1 MKLLVASGNKHKVA
15 EIAVLLGGTAW
26 EVCSLAEYP
35 ELELP
40 PEDADTFAGNA
51 HIKAAYAAKMTGLW
65 TLADDSGLAVDAL
78 DGAPGVYSARFAG
91 EQKDDAANN
100 AKLLEALRDVPE
112 AERTARFVC
121 ALALVS
127 PEGQAFFTEG
137 RCEGSIIFAERGTM
151 GFGYDPLFLL
161 ADGSRTMAEL
171 DMEAKN
177 EVSHRAEAL
186 RKMLPVLLDVLSE
199 QDVLNRQE

>member
-15 EIAVLLGGTAW
+15 EIAVLLQDTAW
-26 EVCSLAEYP
+26 EVCSLAAFP
-35 ELELP
+35 DIELP
-40 PEDADTFAGNA
+40 PEDAETFIGNA
-51 HIKAAYAAKMTGLW
+51 FIKAEAAAAATGLW

-78 DGAPGVYSARFAG
+78 GGAPGVYSARYAG

-112 AERTARFVC
+112 GERTARFVC

-127 PEGQAFFTEG
+127 PDGQTASAEGF
-137 RCEGSIIFAERGTM
+137 CEGSIIFEERGTM

-161 ADGSRTMAEL
+161 ADGGQTMAEL
-171 DMEAKN
+171 DMDAKN
-177 EVSHRAEAL
+177 EVSHRAAAL
-186 RKMLPVLLDVLSE
+186 REMLPILRRLAE
-199 QDVLNRQE
+199 

>member
-15 EIAVLLGGTAW
+15 EIAVLLQDTAW
-26 EVCSLAEYP
+26 EVCSLADYP

-40 PEDADTFAGNA
+40 PVDADTFVGNA
-51 HIKAAYAAKMTGLW
+51 RIKAEAAARATGLW

-78 DGAPGVYSARFAG
+78 DGAPGVYSARYAG

-100 AKLLEALRDVPE
+100 AKLLEAMRDVPDGQ
-112 AERTARFVC
+112 RTARFVC

-127 PEGQAFFTEG
+127 PQGQTAFTQG
-137 RCEGSIIFAERGTM
+137 YCEGSIIWEERGTM

-161 ADGSRTMAEL
+161 ADGRQTMAEL
-171 DMEAKN
+171 DMDAKN
-177 EVSHRAEAL
+177 AVSHRAAAL
-186 RKMLPVLLDVLSE
+186 RDMLPVLRAVVQAE
-199 QDVLNRQE
+199 

>member
-15 EIAVLLGGTAW
+15 EIGVLLQDTAW

-40 PEDADTFAGNA
+40 PEDADSFAGNA
-51 HIKAAYAAKMTGLW
+51 HIKAAAGVAATGLW

-78 DGAPGVYSARFAG
+78 GGAPGVYSARYAG

-100 AKLLEALRDVPE
+100 AKLLAAMADVPV

-121 ALALVS
+121 ALSLVGPDGTS
-127 PEGQAFFTEG
+127 YAAEGI
-137 RCEGSIIFAERGTM
+137 CEGSIIFEERGTM

-161 ADGSRTMAEL
+161 ADGERTMAEL

-177 EVSHRAEAL
+177 AVSHRAAAL
-186 RKMLPVLLDVLSE
+186 REMLPVLRRLAE
-199 QDVLNRQE
+199 EA